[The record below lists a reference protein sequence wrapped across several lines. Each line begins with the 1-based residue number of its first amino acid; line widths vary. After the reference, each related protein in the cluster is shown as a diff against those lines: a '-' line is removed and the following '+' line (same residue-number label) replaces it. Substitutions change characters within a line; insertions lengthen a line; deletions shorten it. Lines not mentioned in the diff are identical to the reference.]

1 MVLGEKTCIR
11 KDDVVKSPF
20 RANFPKT
27 NPNPIANQEHYL
39 QQLAAD
45 TFPDL
50 FLLNKSSRPT
60 LHSDSA
66 RAGMILG
73 EKHQRGRRRSCFLCL

>member
-1 MVLGEKTCIR
+1 MVLGGKTCIR

-20 RANFPKT
+20 RANFPQT
-27 NPNPIANQEHYL
+27 NPNPIGNQQHYL

-45 TFPDL
+45 TFPDQ

-60 LHSDSA
+60 LDLDSA
-66 RAGMILG
+66 KAEMILG
-73 EKHQRGRRRSCFLCL
+73 EKHQRGRRGSCFLCL

>member
-1 MVLGEKTCIR
+1 MVLGGKTCIR

-20 RANFPKT
+20 RANFPQT
-27 NPNPIANQEHYL
+27 NPIANQQHYL

-50 FLLNKSSRPT
+50 FLLNKSSGPT
-60 LHSDSA
+60 LDLDSA
-66 RAGMILG
+66 RAEMILG
-73 EKHQRGRRRSCFLCL
+73 EKHQRARRGSCFLCL